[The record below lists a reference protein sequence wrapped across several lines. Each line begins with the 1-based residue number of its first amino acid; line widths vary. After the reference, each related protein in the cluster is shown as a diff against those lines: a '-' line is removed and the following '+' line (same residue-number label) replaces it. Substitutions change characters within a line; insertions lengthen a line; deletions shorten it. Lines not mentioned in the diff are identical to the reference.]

1 MYSKTESSE
10 IKQAFWTAF
19 GKYMALHP
27 ISRSAKINWINYK
40 TGVKHLYFKMD
51 ADKTSAT
58 ISIELNH
65 PDLGVQELMFEQF
78 RELKRL
84 LESSL
89 GEEWDWS
96 LHDINSHQQTVSTIK
111 TQLPGVSIFRKEDW
125 PSIISFFKQRIVA
138 LHEFWN
144 DAQYAFEVFL

>member
-1 MYSKTESSE
+1 LYSKTESSG

-19 GKYMALHP
+19 GQFMALQP
-27 ISRSAKINWINYK
+27 NSRTAKINWINYK

-51 ADKTSAT
+51 ADQTSAT

-84 LESSL
+84 LETSL
-89 GEEWDWS
+89 GEEWHWS
-96 LHDINSHQQTVSTIK
+96 LHEMNSHQQTVSTIS
-111 TQLPGVSIFRKEDW
+111 TRLTGVSIFRKEDW
-125 PSIISFFKQRIVA
+125 PNIISFFKSRILA
-138 LHEFWN
+138 LNEFWS
-144 DAQYAFEVFL
+144 DAQYAFELFL

>member
-19 GKYMALHP
+19 GQFMSLQPTSNA
-27 ISRSAKINWINYK
+27 SKINWINYK

-51 ADKTSAT
+51 ADSKSAT

-78 RELKRL
+78 RELRKL
-84 LESSL
+84 LENNI
-89 GEEWDWS
+89 GEEWEWNVHE
-96 LHDINSHQQTVSTIK
+96 LNAHQQTISTIK
-111 TQLPGVSIFRKEDW
+111 TMLPGVSIFRKEDW
-125 PSIISFFKQRIVA
+125 PAMISFFKQRIVA
-138 LHEFWN
+138 LHDFWE
-144 DAQYAFEVFL
+144 DARYAFEFFL